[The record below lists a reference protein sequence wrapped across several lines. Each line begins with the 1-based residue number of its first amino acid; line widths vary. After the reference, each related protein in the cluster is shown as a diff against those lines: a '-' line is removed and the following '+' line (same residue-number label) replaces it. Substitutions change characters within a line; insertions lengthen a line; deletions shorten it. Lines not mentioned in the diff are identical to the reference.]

1 MSAPVLGRV
10 APGRQAYWDWR
21 AAGNFIG
28 GGSGAGTLVYAAAVP
43 SSAAGVTLLGLALV
57 GCGLLCVWFEI
68 GRPWRALNVYL
79 HPQSSWMTREA
90 LVAPLLFAA
99 GLAGLWFDAR
109 PLLWLAAG
117 LALVYVYCQARMLN
131 AGRGIPAWRHPR
143 LVPLMVAS
151 GLAEGTGVGIVA
163 GLALQPAGPPTW
175 AAGLLIVLVLVRAV
189 AYAAY
194 RRGLERNAAP
204 RRALEVLS
212 GFARRFA
219 GLNAA
224 AIVFAL
230 IGVLRPGAGW
240 PAATAALL
248 TIAAGWWLK
257 FTIVIR
263 AAYNQ
268 GFALPTAPVRG
279 SGGTH
284 PGSRPG
290 W

>member
-131 AGRGIPAWRHPR
+131 GGRGIPAWRHPR
-143 LVPLMVAS
+143 VVPLMIAT
-151 GLAEGTGVGIVA
+151 GLAEGAGVGIVA
-163 GLALQPAGPPTW
+163 GLLLQPVAPPAW
-175 AAGLLIVLVLVRAV
+175 ASALLAGLLIARAI
-189 AYAAY
+189 AYGAY
-194 RRGLERNAAP
+194 RRGLERTGAP

-212 GFARRFA
+212 RFGRA
-219 GLNAA
+219 FTGLTAA
-224 AIVFAL
+224 AVLLAV
-230 IGVLRPGAGW
+230 IGGLGAGGGW
-240 PAATAALL
+240 LTGAAALL
-248 TIAAGWWLK
+248 AVAAGWSLK

-263 AAYNQ
+263 AAYSQ
-268 GFALPTAPVRG
+268 GFALPTTPVRG
-279 SGGTH
+279 AGATHAGT
-284 PGSRPG
+284 RPG